1 MGHVIYNFDHR
12 KILHTLDVWKP
23 ANADTV
29 LPSMPKSKWGRRLHE
44 ENMVQEPG
52 SRYVYEEKE
61 HKN

>member
-44 ENMVQEPG
+44 EHMVQEPG
-52 SRYVYEEKE
+52 
-61 HKN
+61 